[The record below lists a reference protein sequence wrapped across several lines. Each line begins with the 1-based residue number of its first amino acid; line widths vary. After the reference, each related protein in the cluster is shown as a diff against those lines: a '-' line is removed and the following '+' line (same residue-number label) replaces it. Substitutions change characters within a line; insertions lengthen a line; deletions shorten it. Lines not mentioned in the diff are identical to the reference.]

1 MQTTNY
7 STYSIRNLL
16 RVCLCVLLI
25 KTAFSPRCEAQRY
38 LIRFIVKKTLPMY
51 LITKIS
57 KEKVRGISESSTSN
71 PS

>member
-25 KTAFSPRCEAQRY
+25 KTAFSPRSSRY
-38 LIRFIVKKTLPMY
+38 VKLKD
-51 LITKIS
+51 I
-57 KEKVRGISESSTSN
+57 
-71 PS
+71 